1 MNNETHIST
10 FARLLATENISV
22 RHDKNAETASF
33 NVVDR
38 ILTLPRWKV
47 VDSHLY
53 DMLIGHEV
61 AHALWTPGDMDEESG
76 CLAACVEIDPEHPE
90 HAMGFLNIVED
101 ARIERM
107 IKNKFPGLRRD
118 FNAGYSYLHNDLDLF
133 ELSCDQSKIAKM
145 GLTDR
150 LNVHFKLGILGI
162 VAVPFSADEQ
172 VYVERM
178 ETTDTWEDVIE
189 LARDLY
195 EKAKREQ
202 EQADVNMI
210 DIEIG
215 ADGEPIDGEENEDGQ
230 EVPGNFADAR
240 LEPETADVLQGMER
254 EKQRQYHNDADQV
267 VDLPTPRLDNMI
279 IESDVLSQWWD
290 DHIKTGSGTYLD
302 SGCDAIRKECV
313 EWMRSEQ
320 PTVKNLVKQFEMR
333 KAADEHRRT
342 MISKSGRLDTVKMI
356 DYKWSE
362 DIFAKNTIVREG
374 KNHGIVIFVDWSG
387 SMCDVIEPVM
397 KQALTLA
404 MFAQQANI
412 PFEVFA
418 FSDRMHS
425 KPWEEGDQSK
435 DLAENYW
442 NQGPTPGYDSP
453 EVQDENNDCDWEKLN
468 RMRLGRAATVRLFRF
483 LHSGMNRRDFQSAA
497 EIFYLSAIGNC
508 YGREGV
514 TCCPPSML
522 QLNGTPLD
530 DTILA
535 AHEVVMNFRRRNNLQ
550 VVNCAILTDGCGAS
564 HGFQDCSLRNPY
576 TGIVYGD
583 RPEHRQGQNRMTS
596 TNLLL
601 RSLRET
607 TGCNLI
613 GMYLHSGKN
622 PHNCWGWVKDEY
634 NSYAYGESE
643 NTKKQKK
650 TWKDENFCIAD
661 GDSASQ
667 YDEAYIISAGTKVKQ
682 EMELPEASQVSHV
695 KLRNTFVNNLKRK
708 GMSRTLIRRFVEM
721 IAR

>member
-230 EVPGNFADAR
+230 EVPANFADAR

-695 KLRNTFVNNLKRK
+695 KLRNTFVKNLKRK

>member
-118 FNAGYSYLHNDLDLF
+118 FNAGYSYLHNDLDMF

-172 VYVERM
+172 VYVDRM

-195 EKAKREQ
+195 EKAKRKH

-230 EVPGNFADAR
+230 EVPGNSTGPG
-240 LEPETADVLQGMER
+240 LEPETANVLQGMER

-290 DHIKTGSGTYLD
+290 DHLKTGSGTYLAA
-302 SGCDAIRKECV
+302 GCDAIRKECV

-333 KAADEHRRT
+333 KAADEHKRT

-387 SMCDVIEPVM
+387 SMGDVIEPVM

-418 FSDRMHS
+418 FSDRPYCRS
-425 KPWEEGDQSK
+425 WEEGEQSK
-435 DLAENYW
+435 DLPENYW
-442 NQGPTPGYDSP
+442 NQESTPTYSSP

-583 RPEHRQGQNRMTS
+583 RPEHRQGQNRMGS

-667 YDEAYIISAGTKVKQ
+667 YDEAYIISAGTKVEQ

-695 KLRNTFVNNLKRK
+695 KLRNTFVKNLKRK

>member
-22 RHDKNAETASF
+22 RHDKDAETASF

-90 HAMGFLNIVED
+90 HVMGFLNIVED

-162 VAVPFSADEQ
+162 LAVPFSADEQ

-215 ADGEPIDGEENEDGQ
+215 ADGEPIDGEENENGQ
-230 EVPGNFADAR
+230 EVPGNSTGAG

-254 EKQRQYHNDADQV
+254 VEQRRYHNEGDEV

-290 DHIKTGSGTYLD
+290 QHILDNRTYITA
-302 SGCDAIRKECV
+302 GCDVIRKECV

-320 PTVKNLVKQFEMR
+320 PTVKNLVKQFELR
-333 KAADEHRRT
+333 KAADEHKRT

-387 SMCDVIEPVM
+387 SMGDVIEPVM

-418 FSDRMHS
+418 FSDRPYS
-425 KPWEEGDQSK
+425 RSWEEVGN
-435 DLAENYW
+435 DLDSADTYW
-442 NQGPTPGYDSP
+442 NQEPTPGYDSP
-453 EVQDENNDCDWEKLN
+453 EVQNEEGECDWDKLN
-468 RMRLGRAATVRLFRF
+468 RMKLGKAATVRLFRF

-508 YGREGV
+508 YGREQV
-514 TCCPPSML
+514 TVCPPAML

-535 AHEVVMNFRRRNNLQ
+535 AHEVVMNFRRKNNLQ

-564 HGFQDCSLRNPY
+564 CGFQNCSLRNPY

-583 RPEHRQGQNRMTS
+583 RPEHREGESRMGS

-622 PHNCWGWVKDEY
+622 PHNCWGWVKEEY
-634 NSYAYGESE
+634 DRFGYNHLSDT
-643 NTKKQKK
+643 TKMQKK

-661 GDSASQ
+661 GASASQ
-667 YDEAYIISAGTKVKQ
+667 YDEAYIISAGTKVEQ
-682 EMELPEASQVSHV
+682 DVELPEASQVSHV
-695 KLRNTFVNNLKRK
+695 KLRNTFVKNLKKK

>member
-22 RHDKNAETASF
+22 RHDVEAQTASF

-53 DMLIGHEV
+53 DMLVGHEV

-90 HAMGFLNIVED
+90 HVMGFLNVVED

-107 IKNKFPGLRRD
+107 IKNRFPGLRRD
-118 FNAGYSYLHNDLDLF
+118 FTAGYSYLHNTLDLF
-133 ELSCDQSKIAKM
+133 ELSCDESKVNDM

-150 LNVHFKLGILGI
+150 LNVHFKLGILGL
-162 VAVPFSADEQ
+162 VSVSFTEDEQ
-172 VYVERM
+172 VFVDRM
-178 ETTDTWEDVIE
+178 ETTDTFEDVIE

-195 EKAKREQ
+195 EKAKKEAEERRMSE
-202 EQADVNMI
+202 I
-210 DIEIG
+210 DIETEGG
-215 ADGEPIDGEENEDGQ
+215 AGTGGNSDGPMSREMRAISPDQ
-230 EVPGNFADAR
+230 
-240 LEPETADVLQGMER
+240 PETVDVFGKVER
-254 EKQRQYHNDADQV
+254 EKENRWQQHDKVATF
-267 VDLPTPRLDNMI
+267 PTPIMENVI
-279 IESDVLSQWWD
+279 TEPDVIASYWD
-290 DHIKTGSGTYLD
+290 DHITRMGRDYIGEAFD
-302 SGCDAIRKECV
+302 SITKECQD
-313 EWMRSEQ
+313 WMRSEQ

-333 KAADEHRRT
+333 KAADEHKRT
-342 MISKSGRLDTVKMI
+342 MTSKSGRLDTVKMI

-387 SMCDVIEPVM
+387 SMSDVIEPVM

-412 PFEVFA
+412 PFEVYA
-418 FSDRMHS
+418 FSDRTYTERRWGGAGNAWMDDDPN
-425 KPWEEGDQSK
+425 KK
-435 DLAENYW
+435 YW
-442 NQGPTPGYDSP
+442 NQPDISSAAFT
-453 EVQDENNDCDWEKLN
+453 DEDGNTDWDALGEA
-468 RMRLGRAATVRLFRF
+468 RLGTCGSMTLLRF

-497 EIFYLSAIGNC
+497 ELFYASAIGNT
-508 YGREGV
+508 YGREGREIN
-514 TCCPPSML
+514 PPTRL

-530 DTILA
+530 ECIIA
-535 AHEVVMNFRRRNNLQ
+535 AHKVVMDFRRKNGLQ
-550 VVNCAILTDGCGAS
+550 VVNCAILTDGCGHSQGLQGIAL
-564 HGFQDCSLRNPY
+564 QNPY
-576 TGIVYGD
+576 TGRVYGD
-583 RPEHRQGQNRMTS
+583 RPEHRNDRGRLDSTS
-596 TNLLL
+596 LLL
-601 RSLRET
+601 ISLKET

-622 PHNCWGWVKDEY
+622 PLNCWGWMSESGY
-634 NSYAYGESE
+634 SYTTSPEHEAA
-643 NTKKQKK
+643 KKMFKN
-650 TWKDENFCIAD
+650 ENFCIAD
-661 GDSASQ
+661 GESARH
-667 YDEAYIISAGTKVKQ
+667 YDEAYVIAASTDVEQDLDLPSA
-682 EMELPEASQVSHV
+682 ASHV
-695 KLRNTFVNNLKRK
+695 KLRNSFVKGLKKK